1 VAQCFVFDGDAMLPQ
16 GDDGAFQINGVPKGD
31 NGDDQVESAGMVALV
46 FKATIT
52 QVAFAIEEDSPSES
66 VSGFAFVWLDLHTSA
81 QFRVFYP
88 FQHEGGTLDAP
99 DFAKRGV
106 EAVLSR
112 LACEFADD
120 ERSRHGPVLDASGEA
135 AWLARILRTIQ
146 LCASSSGQPV
156 PWCRFASVRLR
167 TPALAS

>member
-99 DFAKRGV
+99 TSQS
-106 EAVLSR
+106 AVWR
-112 LACEFADD
+112 LF
-120 ERSRHGPVLDASGEA
+120 
-135 AWLARILRTIQ
+135 
-146 LCASSSGQPV
+146 
-156 PWCRFASVRLR
+156 CRE
-167 TPALAS
+167 